1 MSQGANGEKF
11 PEALAAAKALGEKV
25 DRLRSTVEKGNR
37 RQREAAL
44 AEIEEDPELEEMAD
58 AAGASDDEEDV
69 PRLED
74 ITESEE
80 IDMV

>member
-1 MSQGANGEKF
+1 MSQGAKGAKY

-44 AEIEEDPELEEMAD
+44 AEIEEDPELAEMAD
-58 AAGASDDEEDV
+58 EAGASDDEEDV